1 MEDATAAAPDAPAPR
16 PEGPLGLRGVAFIA
30 CGFDFTGGMEGQ
42 ARRLAEQLAA
52 RGLPVTYVTTSP
64 SREGRGLR
72 ETRGLLTVY
81 RLPVLAPLDWT
92 TTLGLLE
99 MTALSLLARRR
110 DELDAIYSVH
120 YETGA
125 IAARVGEALGLPV
138 LVKLACSG
146 PFGDARGLLDSPD
159 RERQLEALRGV
170 SRLVAITDEI
180 AREAQELL
188 ELSPRQIARLRNGVD
203 LSRFT
208 ARAAPPPG
216 PPRVL
221 FLGRLGEQKRVDLL
235 LEALSLLRRRVPEAE
250 LDVAGDG
257 PLMQGLQVHAERL
270 GLRRAARFLGRQE
283 DVLPLL
289 AAAHVL
295 ALPSAVEGT
304 SNALLEAM
312 ASGLPV
318 VATRVGGTLELVRDG
333 VEGLLVPP
341 DDARALAAALE
352 RVLLEP
358 GLAARLGA
366 AGRDRVEHEHDL
378 GRVVDAHLELFREVA
393 REPSSVEAT
402 SSGLGEL
409 VRATTRAGL
418 RAGRDGVRGT
428 ARLLRDQVRRRIAGD
443 RGPARGVAL
452 LVRDIDALGGM
463 ERQAGRLSRG
473 LVRAGVPVT
482 LLTCTAPG
490 LTRLPP
496 GNRWTERRDGARLY
510 RLPLLVYESAAAGLL
525 WRHREEWGAI
535 YAVQLMMGAIGAR
548 LGRVLDAPV
557 VVKLACGGPWG
568 DMAALQ
574 ALPEREREEVR
585 RDLAECELICLSA
598 EIEAEARAAGF
609 TRLHRIPN
617 GVDAAAVAA
626 AIPVRPAGDVPTILF
641 AGRLDRQKGVDL
653 LLHAFVEVSARVP
666 FVRLLLAGEGPEGGE
681 LAGLARR
688 LGIAERVDLLGR
700 RDDVWG
706 LLKGATVC
714 ALPTRAEGMS
724 NTLLEALAAGCP
736 VVATDIPP
744 NLEVLAGGGGVLVPT
759 DDVGALA
766 HALTVLLERPQE
778 RAQLARLGQARVRER
793 FDMERVVDLHLQLL
807 AGLGQETPRPGR
819 LRFGGR
825 FLAARG
831 DDARRVCRR
840 LLGR

>member
-1 MEDATAAAPDAPAPR
+1 MSESTDPPPPA
-16 PEGPLGLRGVAFIA
+16 GKGVAVIA

-42 ARRLAEQLAA
+42 ARRLAEQLVA
-52 RGLPVTYVTTSP
+52 RGVPVTYVTTSP
-64 SREGRGLR
+64 SREGRALR

-99 MTALSLLARRR
+99 VTALSLLARRR
-110 DELDAIYSVH
+110 EELSAIYSVH
-120 YETGA
+120 FETGA
-125 IAARVGEALGLPV
+125 IASRVGEALGLPV
-138 LVKLACSG
+138 LIKLACSG
-146 PFGDARGLLDSPD
+146 PFGDARALLDSPD
-159 RERQLEALRGV
+159 RERQLDALRGATRV
-170 SRLVAITDEI
+170 VAITDEI
-180 AREAQELL
+180 AREARELL
-188 ELSPRQIARLRNGVD
+188 GIPRERVIRLHNGVD
-203 LSRFT
+203 LTRFT
-208 ARAAPPPG
+208 PRAEPPAG

-221 FLGRLGEQKRVDLL
+221 FLGRLGDQKRVDVLL
-235 LEALSLLRRRVPEAE
+235 DALHLVRRALPEVE

-257 PLMQGLQVHAERL
+257 PLMQALQVHAERL

-289 AAAHVL
+289 GAAHVL
-295 ALPSAVEGT
+295 ALPSEVEGT

-318 VATRVGGTLELVRDG
+318 VATQVGGTQELVRDE

-341 DDARALAAALE
+341 GDAPALAAALE
-352 RVLLEP
+352 RVLRDPALGLRLGRAGRARVEAEYDLERVAEAHLALFERLADEPEP
-358 GLAARLGA
+358 GEGTA
-366 AGRDRVEHEHDL
+366 
-378 GRVVDAHLELFREVA
+378 
-393 REPSSVEAT
+393 
-402 SSGLGEL
+402 SGLGEI
-409 VRATTRAGL
+409 VRATTRASL
-418 RAGRDGVRGT
+418 RTGRAGVRGT
-428 ARLLRDQVRRRIAGD
+428 ARLLREQVVRRMSGARS
-443 RGPARGVAL
+443 PARGLAL

-463 ERQAGRLSRG
+463 ERQAGRLARG
-473 LVRAGVPVT
+473 LVRAEVPVT

-490 LTRLPP
+490 LTRLPA
-496 GNRWTERRDGARLY
+496 GRSWTEERDGARLY
-510 RLPLLVYESAAAGLL
+510 RMPLLVYESAAAGLL

-548 LGRVLDAPV
+548 LGRMFDAPV

-585 RDLAECELICLSA
+585 RDLAQCELICLSA

-617 GVDAAAVAA
+617 GIDCAAVAA
-626 AIPVRPAGDVPTILF
+626 AVPVRPAGDVPTILF

-653 LLHAFVEVSARVP
+653 LLHAFAEVAKKVP

-681 LAGLARR
+681 LASLARR
-688 LGIAERVDLLGR
+688 LGIEGRVDLLGR
-700 RDDVWG
+700 RDDVWS
-706 LLKGATVC
+706 LLRGATVC

-744 NLEVLAGGGGVLVPT
+744 NLEVLSGGGGVLVPT

-766 HALTVLLERPQE
+766 HALVELLERPQE
-778 RAQLARLGQARVRER
+778 RARLARLGQARVRER

-807 AGLGQETPRPGR
+807 ACLGGETARPGR

-825 FLAARG
+825 FVAART
-831 DDARRVCRR
+831 DDVRRVCRR